1 MVSGDALK
9 GLSLQESCLVGGRQ
23 EEDKVR
29 LDLAGDE

>member
-1 MVSGDALK
+1 MFSGDALK
-9 GLSLQESCLVGGRQ
+9 RLSLQASCLVGGRQ

>member
-1 MVSGDALK
+1 MFSGDALK
-9 GLSLQESCLVGGRQ
+9 TLSLQASCLAGGRQ